1 MGAQQMMEARAEVLV
16 SESFRVRFLEKYFP
30 DSARF
35 VKEAEF
41 LRLEQGEMLVM
52 HMRLGLST

>member
-1 MGAQQMMEARAEVLV
+1 MMEARAEVLV